1 MKEVLTNLDYQE
13 VIITIWS
20 VIVLPIV
27 TYAGTQLNAW
37 LKAKKLDKYTNI
49 LKDNIASAVKDVYAT
64 YVEQIKGTEEW
75 TDETKEAA
83 LQMAKDKTIY
93 ALSDSAYKALK
104 LANEDFEEYLTTLIE
119 AKLYDL
125 KKK

>member
-20 VIVLPIV
+20 VIILPIV

-49 LKDNIASAVKDVYAT
+49 LKDNVTSAVKDVYT
-64 YVEQIKGTEEW
+64 TFVEQIKGTEEW

-83 LQMAKDKTIY
+83 LQMAKDKVIY

>member
-1 MKEVLTNLDYQE
+1 MKDLLTNLEYQE
-13 VIITIWS
+13 VIS
-20 VIVLPIV
+20 VVWTVIILPIL
-27 TYAGTQLNAW
+27 TYVGAQINAW
-37 LKAKKLDKYTNI
+37 AKSKKLDKYTDM
-49 LKDNIASAVKDVYAT
+49 LKDNITIAVKDVYTT
-64 YVEQIKGTEEW
+64 YVDEIKGTEAW

-83 LQMAKDKTIY
+83 LQMAKDKVIY
-93 ALSDSAYKALK
+93 ALTDSAYKALK